1 MHCDGS
7 LNFGETLALCK
18 VIMYNQLS
26 SEMSLSLFI
35 FQCRTLAIARTRV
48 DIFKIAC
55 LVLWQFWHVR
65 RCGSVCQL
73 RMIICIC
80 RTYELAP
87 AAHTRSHTPAQ
98 DQPWWRGRWRSAL
111 LPAKMRPYL
120 QIVSLKNCLAEQIIV
135 IVNVLRLANELFFDP
150 KIQNMPLLYV

>member
-7 LNFGETLALCK
+7 LNFGESLALCK

-65 RCGSVCQL
+65 RCVCV
-73 RMIICIC
+73 C

-87 AAHTRSHTPAQ
+87 TAHTHSHTPAQ

-120 QIVSLKNCLAEQIIV
+120 QIVSLINCLAEQIIV
-135 IVNVLRLANELFFDP
+135 IVNVLRLANELFFEP
-150 KIQNMPLLYV
+150 KFKICHYFMYKD